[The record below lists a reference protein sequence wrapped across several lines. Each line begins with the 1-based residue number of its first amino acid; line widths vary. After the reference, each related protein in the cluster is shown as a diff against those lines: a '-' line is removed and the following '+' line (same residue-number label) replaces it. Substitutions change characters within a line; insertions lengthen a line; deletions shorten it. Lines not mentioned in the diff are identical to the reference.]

1 MSFTPRQNASSRLT
15 LVLCPARTIERLTT
29 SDFMARPNSVGSGRD
44 VRPFSRDAQRY
55 HQIGIIIAYR
65 RVSTP
70 SAGPHD
76 WPAPSAAQAASG
88 RQPPCA
94 QSRHATLR
102 RKTRHHR
109 LCSAHMRHQSTISA
123 DDLIDPGTNFRPGT
137 DRHHSGRRNLGRGS
151 AGPAA
156 AAKSLARH
164 LHLSGIG
171 FALSGSYEQFRDV
184 TPSLLGLVVGRQM
197 PLDELARVRER
208 GNGHQPFTQNT
219 SLSRAQMGSVRAG
232 IESAR
237 GWVCCH
243 NRMPA

>member
-1 MSFTPRQNASSRLT
+1 M
-15 LVLCPARTIERLTT
+15 
-29 SDFMARPNSVGSGRD
+29 
-44 VRPFSRDAQRY
+44 RPFSRDAQRY

-164 LHLSGIG
+164 SDLPGSPLGTEGEKLLIPQSQSRDGDFHG
-171 FALSGSYEQFRDV
+171 FR
-184 TPSLLGLVVGRQM
+184 GRQHHAANHRKF
-197 PLDELARVRER
+197 LSWSDLGVSHRRRGREAD
-208 GNGHQPFTQNT
+208 GGG
-219 SLSRAQMGSVRAG
+219 A
-232 IESAR
+232 
-237 GWVCCH
+237 
-243 NRMPA
+243 